1 MSKSAFSTKVFAVY
15 LLILGPVLILSPKFQ
30 VRHTLGTVVFIA
42 AMGGVH
48 SASAGNGSDDV
59 HRIGRDVRASI
70 RNQFKA
76 ETQAHGAMRIL
87 DMTDSCR
94 KLPLVG
100 KTVDEANT
108 ILKAAGQSFDL
119 LPNHD
124 PGAKLNELVG
134 GMVLENDDLAYSAV
148 FNIRLHATQ
157 RKGGT
162 IDSVVYC
169 NVLTR
174 SL

>member
-1 MSKSAFSTKVFAVY
+1 MPIIALVKSRH
-15 LLILGPVLILSPKFQ
+15 
-30 VRHTLGTVVFIA
+30 VRHALRTVMFVAALGGT
-42 AMGGVH
+42 H
-48 SASAGNGSDDV
+48 RAGADSGADDV
-59 HRIGRDVRASI
+59 HRIGRDLRASI
-70 RNQFKA
+70 HNQFKA
-76 ETQAHGAMRIL
+76 DMQAHGAMRIV

-100 KTVDEANT
+100 KTVAEAND

-119 LPNHD
+119 LPNRD
-124 PGAKLNELVG
+124 PGAKPNELVG
-134 GMVLENDDLAYSAV
+134 GMALENDGLAYSAV
-148 FNIRLHATQ
+148 FNIRLHATR

-162 IDSVVYC
+162 IDALVSC